1 MNPREILLARQHSYQ
16 LLGNLFLNGVGEADR
31 PVLAQLPELAPHLP
45 EPFEADDMAATHQ
58 SLFGF
63 NLLPYESVF
72 LTAERVLG
80 GHISDQLARQAGEL
94 RFYSGQSAQMDHIG
108 QQLLLLAYL
117 CGAELNMLDRGEVRE
132 AALWARA
139 QADWLAQ
146 HLLTWLAPFSASLL
160 NQAQPFFAA
169 VGDLTLNVLADHW
182 RTVYNEMAPQI
193 SLPAAPD
200 ILADEKA
207 GLKEIGNYLMT
218 PVYVGLLLTRDD
230 LSRLGRQFRLPRG
243 FGSREQMMTNLLRSA
258 AQYDE
263 MPQLMTALAALL
275 AENQER
281 YAAWQ
286 AEWPGLVPFIAPWG
300 ARLASTIQ
308 LANDISAQAA

>member
-72 LTAERVLG
+72 LTSERVLG

-139 QADWLAQ
+139 QAD
-146 HLLTWLAPFSASLL
+146 
-160 NQAQPFFAA
+160 
-169 VGDLTLNVLADHW
+169 
-182 RTVYNEMAPQI
+182 
-193 SLPAAPD
+193 
-200 ILADEKA
+200 
-207 GLKEIGNYLMT
+207 
-218 PVYVGLLLTRDD
+218 
-230 LSRLGRQFRLPRG
+230 
-243 FGSREQMMTNLLRSA
+243 
-258 AQYDE
+258 
-263 MPQLMTALAALL
+263 
-275 AENQER
+275 
-281 YAAWQ
+281 
-286 AEWPGLVPFIAPWG
+286 
-300 ARLASTIQ
+300 
-308 LANDISAQAA
+308 

>member
-1 MNPREILLARQHSYQ
+1 MNARDILLARQHSYQ
-16 LLGNLFLNGVGEADR
+16 LLGNLFLNGVGEENR

-45 EPFEADDMAATHQ
+45 DPFDADEMAATHQ

-72 LTAERVLG
+72 LTPERVLG

-94 RFYSGQSAQMDHIG
+94 HFQGGQSAQMDHMG
-108 QQLLLLAYL
+108 QQLLLLGYL

-132 AALWARA
+132 AALWGRA

-146 HLLTWLAPFSASLL
+146 HLLAWLAPFCASLL
-160 NQAQPFFAA
+160 NQGEPFFTA
-169 VGDLTLNVLADHW
+169 VGELTLSVLADHW
-182 RTVYNEMAPQI
+182 RSVYNEMAPQI
-193 SLPAAPD
+193 SLPAPPE

-207 GLKEIGNYLMT
+207 GLKEIGNFLMT
-218 PVYVGLLLTRDD
+218 PVYTGLLLTRDD

-258 AQYDE
+258 AQYDQIL
-263 MPQLMTALAALL
+263 QLMTALAALL
-275 AENQER
+275 AESQAR
-281 YAAWQ
+281 YDSWQ
-286 AEWPGLVPFIAPWG
+286 AEWPNLTPFIAPWDE
-300 ARLASTIQ
+300 RLANTMQ
-308 LANDISAQAA
+308 LAHDISAQAA